1 MLLAPLDEPLSAL
14 AADLPVP
21 AVRHR
26 EIRCPWARKGTVMR
40 VLAEEMK
47 AERTDPLDGIKVF
60 FDSGWA
66 QVLPDPAE
74 PLVHVYAEGASEE
87 ESRDL
92 EEKFATLVETAIAGE
107 SDGVEAQNP
116 QVEVEG

>member
-1 MLLAPLDEPLSAL
+1 M
-14 AADLPVP
+14 ADLPVP

-47 AERTDPLDGIKVF
+47 GERTDPLDGIKVF
-60 FDSGWA
+60 VDSGWA

-74 PLVHVYAEGASEE
+74 PLVHVYAEGATEQ

-92 EEKFATLVETAIAGE
+92 EEKFAALVETAIAGE
-107 SDGVEAQNP
+107 SDDAGAQNP